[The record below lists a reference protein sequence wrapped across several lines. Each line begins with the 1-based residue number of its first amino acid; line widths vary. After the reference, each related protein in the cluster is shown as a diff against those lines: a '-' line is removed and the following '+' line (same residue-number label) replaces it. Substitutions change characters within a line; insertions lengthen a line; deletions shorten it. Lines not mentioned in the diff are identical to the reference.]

1 MIAPNC
7 TSSRTSL
14 FTALL
19 LLIPILLGACSTSL
33 SAPASIAAVP
43 DVIRSAARYESAY
56 LLGPGDQLEIAVDR
70 MPELSRSATVRPDG
84 MVTLPRSGD
93 IAVAGLTPMA
103 AAAAVR
109 QRLLARVRDPQ
120 VSVAVANPREN
131 KVFVAGEV
139 NRPGAVPLR
148 DAPTAAQALILAGD
162 AGKTAALSN
171 VALIRLDDQGHLNAH
186 ILRSGARGHA
196 GMLLMLQNVP
206 LRPGDIIVVQ
216 ESGGARFARF
226 LQNYVNAPLGG
237 LSALMA
243 PYVQL
248 RLLQEIDR

>member
-1 MIAPNC
+1 MSLAP
-7 TSSRTSL
+7 RISL

-19 LLIPILLGACSTSL
+19 PISILLGACSPSL
-33 SAPASIAAVP
+33 RTPQSIVAAPE
-43 DVIRSAARYESAY
+43 VIRSTARYEAAY
-56 LLGPGDQLEIAVDR
+56 LLGPGDQLDIMVDH
-70 MPELSRSATVRPDG
+70 MPELSRSATVRVDG

-103 AAAAVR
+103 AADVVR
-109 QRLLARVRDPQ
+109 ERLLARVRDPQ
-120 VSVAVANPREN
+120 VSIAVANPREA

-139 NRPGAVPLR
+139 NRPGAVALR

-162 AGKTAALSN
+162 AGKGAALSN
-171 VALIRLDDQGHLNAH
+171 VALIRLDESGHLTAH
-186 ILRSGARGHA
+186 ILRSGGRGHA
-196 GMLLMLQNVP
+196 GMMLALQNVP

-216 ESGGARFARF
+216 ESSGARFARF
-226 LQNYVNAPLGG
+226 LQTYVNAPLGG
-237 LSALMA
+237 LTALMA